1 MPVARLQ
8 PLYRRQELAFST
20 QYAELKERSVNEGEL
35 LSGTPGSLSLRSG
48 TGHAYWYRRFYA
60 VPGKEQEDLVCKD
73 GDADSLRAMR
83 QRIESAQWVQEQ
95 VRALRRLGF
104 QVADKEVAQVLV
116 ELHNK
121 RLFAAGLVVVGTL
134 AYMAWL
140 NELGA
145 IGVAARTQDIDL
157 ARRQRLALAAPL
169 SFLETVAATRLEFV
183 PVPGMGNAAPS
194 TSVKRPGR
202 EGLRVDVLTPGKT
215 LGQVV
220 PIPELRWHAQTVPH
234 YDYLLKEPRRVA
246 LLAGGRCVLVNAPA
260 PERLVWHKLYSS
272 ARRTRDRIKAE
283 KDLRQAATL
292 AAILVEVDDVSLDQ
306 TLSGIPSEMWAA
318 AKSRA
323 ASLTAL
329 LQAHPQALEQ
339 LSKVLTLEHRKGRAG

>member
-8 PLYRRQELAFST
+8 LLYRRQELAFST
-20 QYAELKERSVNEGEL
+20 QYAELKERSVNAGDL
-35 LSGTPGSLSLRSG
+35 LSGTPGSLSLRTG
-48 TGHAYWYRRFYA
+48 TGHAYWYRRYYA
-60 VPGKEQEDLVCKD
+60 VPGKELEDLVCKD

-83 QRIESAQWVQEQ
+83 QRIDSAQWVQQQ

-104 QVADKEVAQVLV
+104 QVADKDVARFLV
-116 ELHNK
+116 ELYNK

-140 NELGA
+140 NDLGA

-183 PVPGMGNAAPS
+183 PAPGMGNADPS

-215 LGQVV
+215 LGQAV
-220 PIPELRWHAQTVPH
+220 PISELRWHAQTVPH
-234 YDYLLKEPRRVA
+234 FGYLLKETRHAA
-246 LLAGGRCVLVNAPA
+246 LLAGGHCVPVNAPA

-272 ARRTRDRIKAE
+272 ASRTSDRIKAE

-292 AAILVEVDDVSLDQ
+292 AAILVEVDDVVLEQ
-306 TLSGIPSEMWAA
+306 TLSEIPQEVLAA
-318 AKSRA
+318 ARSRLPA
-323 ASLTAL
+323 LKTL

-339 LSKVLTLEHRKGRAG
+339 MEKALSRTRRR

>member
-1 MPVARLQ
+1 MPATRLQ
-8 PLYRRQELAFST
+8 PLYRRQELSFST

-35 LSGTPGSLSLRSG
+35 LSGTPGSLALRTG
-48 TGHAYWYRRFYA
+48 TGHAYWYRRYYA
-60 VPGKEQEDLVCKD
+60 VPGKELEDLVCKD
-73 GDADSLRAMR
+73 GDADALRAMR
-83 QRIESAQWVQEQ
+83 QRIDAAQWVQEQ

-104 QVADKEVAQVLV
+104 QVADKDVARVLV
-116 ELHNK
+116 ELYNK

-140 NELGA
+140 NDLGA
-145 IGVAARTQDIDL
+145 VGVAARTQDIDL

-169 SFLETVAATRLEFV
+169 SLLDTVAATRLDFV

-202 EGLRVDVLTPGKT
+202 EGLRVDVLTPGRT

-234 YDYLLKEPRRVA
+234 YDYLLKETRRVA
-246 LLAGGRCVLVNAPA
+246 LLAGGHCVPVNVPA

-272 ARRTRDRIKAE
+272 ASRSGDRVKAE

-292 AAILVEVDDVSLDQ
+292 AAILVEVDDVVLEQ
-306 TLSGIPSEMWAA
+306 TLSEIPGEVLVAA
-318 AKSRA
+318 RSRMP
-323 ASLTAL
+323 SLKTL

-339 LSKVLTLEHRKGRAG
+339 MEMALARGRRR